1 MTPELIDQV
10 KSHFGEKNQLVKAI
24 EEMSELQKELCKVVL
39 TPNLTIK
46 PTDEVIDELADVEIM
61 CEQLRHIFRI
71 SIEVDDRKEFKVD
84 RLMKRIL
91 INENP

>member
-1 MTPELIDQV
+1 MTPELIEQARS
-10 KSHFGEKNQLVKAI
+10 KFGEKNQVIKAI

-61 CEQLRHIFRI
+61 CAQLRHIFGISEQVDERKIFKIERLKQRI
-71 SIEVDDRKEFKVD
+71 
-84 RLMKRIL
+84 
-91 INENP
+91 NQ

>member
-1 MTPELIDQV
+1 MTPEQIEKTV
-10 KSHFGEKNQLVKAI
+10 KYYGTESQIIKAI
-24 EEMSELQKELCKVVL
+24 EELSELQKELCKCL
-39 TPNLTIK
+39 LDGKSKQDLRPI
-46 PTDEVIDELADVEIM
+46 IDELADVEIM

-84 RLMKRIL
+84 RLMKIIL

>member
-10 KSHFGEKNQLVKAI
+10 KYHFGEKNQLIKAI

-46 PTDEVIDELADVEIM
+46 ATDEIIDELADVEIM
-61 CEQLRHIFRI
+61 CAQLRHIFGI
-71 SIEVDDRKEFKVD
+71 SEQVDQRKEFKIN
-84 RLMKRIL
+84 RLKERI
-91 INENP
+91 NQ